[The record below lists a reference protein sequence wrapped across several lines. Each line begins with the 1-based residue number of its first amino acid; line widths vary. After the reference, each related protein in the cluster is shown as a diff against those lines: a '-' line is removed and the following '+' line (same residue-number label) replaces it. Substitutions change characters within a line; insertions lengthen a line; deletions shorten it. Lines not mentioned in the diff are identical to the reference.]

1 MVWCALGTRSERTG
15 GGVSAVVADGYKLPG
30 HAVKRDR

>member
-1 MVWCALGTRSERTG
+1 MLWVTGFERTG
-15 GGVSAVVADGYKLPG
+15 GGVSEVVADGYKLPG

>member
-1 MVWCALGTRSERTG
+1 MLWGTRSERAGG
-15 GGVSAVVADGYKLPG
+15 GGVSGVVADGHKLPG

>member
-1 MVWCALGTRSERTG
+1 MLWGTRFERTG
-15 GGVSAVVADGYKLPG
+15 GGVSEVVADGDKLPE